1 MNLTKVCFCKLL
13 LIDIWVFQFSSV
25 AQSCPTLCSPM
36 DCSTPGFPV
45 QHQLLELA
53 QTHVHWVG
61 DAIQPTHPLS
71 SPSSPA
77 SILSSIRVF
86 SIESALHWYDGRV
99 LELQL
104 QPQSFQWIFRID
116 FFYSWLVW
124 SPCSPRDSQ
133 ESSPAPQFES
143 ISSLE
148 LSLLY
153 RLTLTSV
160 LLEKP

>member
-1 MNLTKVCFCKLL
+1 MD
-13 LIDIWVFQFSSV
+13 LIEAEGIKKRWQEYTEFSLV
-25 AQSCPTLCSPM
+25 TQWCPALCNPIG
-36 DCSTPGFPV
+36 CSMPGFPV
-45 QHQLLELA
+45 HHQLPELA
-53 QTHVHWVG
+53 QTHFHCIG
-61 DAIQPTHPLS
+61 DAIQPSHPLS

-104 QPQSFQWIFRID
+104 QPQSFQWIFRTD

-153 RLTLTSV
+153 CLTLTSV